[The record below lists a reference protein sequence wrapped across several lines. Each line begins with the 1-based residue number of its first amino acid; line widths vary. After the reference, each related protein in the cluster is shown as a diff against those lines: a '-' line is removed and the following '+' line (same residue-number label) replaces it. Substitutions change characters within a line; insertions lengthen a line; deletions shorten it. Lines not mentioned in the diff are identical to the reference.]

1 MEEVDSGSEV
11 EKTEEP
17 DSDSEVEKT
26 EEPDSG
32 SEVEKPDGPKVVL
45 VVDRQRF
52 SELICKMISS
62 KFATASVADGLT
74 AVREIQESNPD
85 VIVVEMSVPGKGI
98 RLAELV
104 GLSPKFNHIPVILTS
119 TDPSVDIVMKARDAG
134 VSSYLAK
141 PFRPSELLG
150 RIQEALSEPAAPEA
164 PKQPDETG
172 EAGSEGASEDAQEEG
187 DPARQTIRDR
197 VKKIEGLPSF
207 PTTHAEIMK
216 LAKSEDANS
225 EALAEQIKM
234 DPSLLATVLKL
245 VNSAYYGLRKKVSS
259 LKVAVSLL
267 GFEEIANLV
276 MSAQVF
282 QKLGGTKKKREG
294 LDLMAFWRHS
304 VGTGFVARAAAKKLQ
319 TEAESAFLAG
329 MLHDVGKLVLDM
341 FFSEFYNQVVEK
353 AKTEKMLIVKA
364 EEEIMGVTHA
374 EVGGQLATEWKF
386 GEDLQN
392 SILSHHNP
400 QYVRRYQRL
409 VGVIHLADII
419 CRTLEFGNGGDDLI
433 PEIDQTVMD
442 RFAMTEKGL
451 TILAETAKK
460 DLEDADSFLMA
471 LGTN

>member
-1 MEEVDSGSEV
+1 MD
-11 EKTEEP
+11 TEAQK
-17 DSDSEVEKT
+17 SDGAKQ
-26 EEPDSG
+26 
-32 SEVEKPDGPKVVL
+32 VL

-52 SELICKMISS
+52 SDLISQMLSPKYET
-62 KFATASVADGLT
+62 TAVVDGLS
-74 AVREIQESNPD
+74 AVRYLQDSFAD
-85 VIVVEMSVPGKGI
+85 LIVVEISIPGNGI

-119 TDPSVDIVMKARDAG
+119 ANPSADIVIKARDAG
-134 VSSYLAK
+134 VSSYLVK
-141 PFRPSELLG
+141 PFRPSELVN
-150 RIQEALSEPAAPEA
+150 RIQEALSGPVAPETEDK
-164 PKQPDETG
+164 PSGQPG
-172 EAGSEGASEDAQEEG
+172 EAGSDDASEDAQEEG
-187 DPARQTIRDR
+187 DPARQTIRER

-216 LAKSEDANS
+216 LAKSEDATS

-259 LKVAVSLL
+259 LKVGVSLL

-282 QKLGGTKKKREG
+282 QKLGGAKKKKEG

-304 VGTGFVARAAAKKLQ
+304 VGTGFVARTVAKKLQ
-319 TEAESAFLAG
+319 TESESAFLAG
-329 MLHDVGKLVLDM
+329 MLHDVGKLVLDS
-341 FFSEFYNQVVEK
+341 FFSEYYIEVVEK
-353 AKTEKMLIVKA
+353 AKTDETLIIKA
-364 EEEIMGVTHA
+364 EEEILGVTHA

-392 SILSHHNP
+392 SIKSHHNP

-419 CRTLEFGNGGDDLI
+419 CRTLEFGNGGDNLI
-433 PEIDQTVMD
+433 PAIDQSVMD
-442 RFAMTEKGL
+442 RFAMTEKGIQ
-451 TILAETAKK
+451 ILAEAAKN
-460 DLEDADSFLMA
+460 DLEDAESFLLA
-471 LGTN
+471 LGTG